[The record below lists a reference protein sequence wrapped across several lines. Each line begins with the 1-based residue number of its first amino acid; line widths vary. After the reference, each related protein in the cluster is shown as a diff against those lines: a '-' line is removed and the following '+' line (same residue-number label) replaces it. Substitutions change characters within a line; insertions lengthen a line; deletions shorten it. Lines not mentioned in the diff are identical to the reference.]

1 MISRYAL
8 DKNPMPG
15 HLFEGNPVDEGTTQR
30 GTDTLVHRPEKP
42 AGSTYSSTS
51 GLSPLKNSRGK
62 WGFIP
67 LHKTMPDSP
76 VPTLQGL
83 CDPNQTSA
91 SEVTRGTLRFL
102 PPLEIRTS
110 SIARNPVE
118 SRETRPSSTVSLTSQ
133 RHPEK
138 LSEVTGRS
146 RGNPAFPA
154 TTPERPQKIFFNA
167 S

>member
-8 DKNPMPG
+8 HKNLMPG

-30 GTDTLVHRPEKP
+30 GTETLVHRPEKP

-51 GLSPLKNSRGK
+51 GLSPLKNLRGK

-67 LHKTMPDSP
+67 LHKTRPDPP
-76 VPTLQGL
+76 VPILQGL
-83 CDPNQTSA
+83 CNLIQTSA

-118 SRETRPSSTVSLTSQ
+118 SRETRPSSTVSLILRGT
-133 RHPEK
+133 
-138 LSEVTGRS
+138 LRS
-146 RGNPAFPA
+146 SLRSPAQF
-154 TTPERPQKIFFNA
+154 E
-167 S
+167 

>member
-1 MISRYAL
+1 M
-8 DKNPMPG
+8 
-15 HLFEGNPVDEGTTQR
+15 DEGTTQR

-133 RHPEK
+133 RHPAS
-138 LSEVTGRS
+138 LLS
-146 RGNPAFPA
+146 RGYLFSLFGQITCYMWVVLAQRV
-154 TTPERPQKIFFNA
+154 TKSQKKSGVQVN
-167 S
+167 STYDEKC

>member
-1 MISRYAL
+1 
-8 DKNPMPG
+8 MPG
-15 HLFEGNPVDEGTTQR
+15 NLFEGNPVDEGTTQR

-110 SIARNPVE
+110 SIARNPVAL
-118 SRETRPSSTVSLTSQ
+118 RLHFCKHYRRNWNYRFVVARVAIRNVIFTGYNY
-133 RHPEK
+133 
-138 LSEVTGRS
+138 SE
-146 RGNPAFPA
+146 
-154 TTPERPQKIFFNA
+154 EIE
-167 S
+167 